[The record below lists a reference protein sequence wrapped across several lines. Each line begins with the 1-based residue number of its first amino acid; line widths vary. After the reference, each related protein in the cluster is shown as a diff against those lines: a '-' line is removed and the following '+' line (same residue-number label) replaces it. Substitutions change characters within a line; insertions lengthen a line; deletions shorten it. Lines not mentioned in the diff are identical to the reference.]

1 MSSTTRAPKQKSL
14 PIHLV
19 VKALERVITNVPMG
33 QPSFGDE
40 RYNAFDLNSEH
51 FFPLP
56 KQKSKGKIAF
66 IDGGSAELLS
76 APNFAIGLTRVYFG
90 LFKEDQRLEPTNLP
104 SKIDFFTVCYATITS
119 NHIAYKTELVPLKEE
134 WREFLPNVA
143 DLEFDSF
150 DQTLAAGSQRV
161 AINRVLEVVRS
172 FSEWCFSKSIIEKE
186 LEKGDIIV
194 RDGSLQTFVT
204 NESKYANETH
214 AAAVKKGV
222 YFTAISKTSTL
233 FTDTGQPLFSSIQL
247 LSETSVL
254 KDLAWY
260 YYPIVAITHPDHK
273 AEMFAVKLHKDSDY
287 VFRFEVLRDQ
297 VTKHNLGEVE
307 LIISSLAA
315 NSRDVGFPGY
325 PYGLIDADRFARV
338 SMTAKTAYEFQFRAI
353 LSSQKQIWEKISRFV
368 RASDAHEVLNKLIR

>member
-1 MSSTTRAPKQKSL
+1 MSSLTGAPEQKSL
-14 PIHLV
+14 PIHRV
-19 VKALERVITNVPMG
+19 VETLERVFTNVPMG

-40 RYNAFDLNSEH
+40 RYTAFDLNFEH
-51 FFPLP
+51 FCSLP
-56 KQKSKGKIAF
+56 KRSSNGKIAF

-76 APNFAIGLTRVYFG
+76 APNFVVGFVRVYFG
-90 LFKEDQRLEPTNLP
+90 LFRGDQRLEPINLP
-104 SKIDFFTVCYATITS
+104 SRIDFFIVCYSTTKS
-119 NHIAYKTELVPLKEE
+119 NHITYKTELVPAKEE
-134 WREFLPNVA
+134 WKEFLPNVS
-143 DLEFDSF
+143 DLEFNSF
-150 DQTLAAGSQRV
+150 DQTLMSGNQRA
-161 AINRVLEVVRS
+161 AINRIIDVARS
-172 FSEWCFSKSIIEKE
+172 FSEWHFAKFIIEAE
-186 LEKGDIIV
+186 LEKGDVII
-194 RDGSLQTFVT
+194 RDGTLQTFVT
-204 NESKYANETH
+204 NESKYANETYE
-214 AAAVKKGV
+214 AAMKKGV

-233 FTDTGQPLFSSIQL
+233 FTDTGQPLFASIQL
-247 LSETSVL
+247 LSETSAL

-338 SMTAKTAYEFQFRAI
+338 SMTEKTSHEFQFRAT
-353 LSSQKQIWEKISRFV
+353 LSSKKEIWDKISRFI